1 VQKGQA
7 ALIGRKRDK
16 LLLIGRKR
24 DKLLLIGCKRDKLL
38 LIGCKRD
45 KLLLIG
51 CKRDKLLLIT
61 IQMKREQDGLYRGVR
76 HMSRLEVGL
85 GEWTS
90 MWISLIRHVCTY
102 ITGHTTVLSI
112 TGGF

>member
-7 ALIGRKRDK
+7 ALIGR
-16 LLLIGRKR
+16 
-24 DKLLLIGCKRDKLL
+24 KRDKLL

-102 ITGHTTVLSI
+102 ITGHPLLGCSCLPSI
-112 TGGF
+112 NEMLYIDVSSQGRT

>member
-1 VQKGQA
+1 MVIDNGPCESDNALPGNRVQAGQG

-16 LLLIGRKR
+16 LLLF
-24 DKLLLIGCKRDKLL
+24 
-38 LIGCKRD
+38 
-45 KLLLIG
+45 
-51 CKRDKLLLIT
+51 T
-61 IQMKREQDGLYRGVR
+61 IQMKREQGGLYRGVR